1 MDPNIATVIIGI
13 IILALGLAYIA
24 HQTPWAPEW
33 RARPASARAPLLRV
47 EKPYPS

>member
-24 HQTPWAPEW
+24 HQTP
-33 RARPASARAPLLRV
+33 
-47 EKPYPS
+47 